1 MIHVIKIRITCICL
15 FLLRFNV
22 PVNNFSVISVQSL
35 SFLGNTSTSGS
46 KSVLLKDTTRWRKV
60 CNQDI

>member
-15 FLLRFNV
+15 FLFMFNV

-46 KSVLLKDTTRWRKV
+46 KSVLLKDTTRWTGY
-60 CNQDI
+60 